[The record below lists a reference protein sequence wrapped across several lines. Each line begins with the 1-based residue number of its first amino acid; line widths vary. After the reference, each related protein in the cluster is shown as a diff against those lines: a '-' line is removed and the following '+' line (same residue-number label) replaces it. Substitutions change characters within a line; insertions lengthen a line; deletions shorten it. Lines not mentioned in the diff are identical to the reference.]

1 MSKKPMSF
9 KAFIGVAVV
18 AAIVMNYVLKIAVKA
33 GAVSILT
40 PPLVE
45 GPKVVFFIPTPHE
58 FSFAMKLA
66 DGKFGIPVTI
76 TVVTTWVL
84 IALFIL
90 VFNWGLKNLEMV
102 PGKKQAFFETLY
114 DVYDGLVTQMF
125 GKRGKEFVVYISA
138 LISFIAISNIT
149 SFFPIPGFSHN
160 EAGQLVISP
169 LLRSPSADINTTL
182 GLALITTFMFIYVA
196 IKENGVK
203 GYVGGLCE
211 PSPVMLPMNIIGE
224 LAKPTNISMRLFGNA
239 FAGMVIMGLL
249 YMAAPAVVPAPLHLY
264 FDLFQGLVQ
273 SFVFTML
280 TMVYIQ
286 GSLATED

>member
-1 MSKKPMSF
+1 MD
-9 KAFIGVAVV
+9 
-18 AAIVMNYVLKIAVKA
+18 
-33 GAVSILT
+33 
-40 PPLVE
+40 
-45 GPKVVFFIPTPHE
+45 
-58 FSFAMKLA
+58 LA
-66 DGKFGIPVTI
+66 DGKYGIPVTI

-84 IALFIL
+84 IALFFLI
-90 VFNWGLKNLEMV
+90 FNWGLRNLEMV
-102 PGKKQAFFETLY
+102 PGKRQAFFETMY

-138 LISFIAISNIT
+138 LISFIALSNIT
-149 SFFPIPGFSHN
+149 SFFPIPGISHN
-160 EAGQLVISP
+160 AAGQLVISP

-196 IKENGVK
+196 IKENGIK
-203 GYVGGLCE
+203 GYVGGLCQ

-249 YMAAPAVVPAPLHLY
+249 YMPAPAVVPAPLHLY

>member
-9 KAFIGVAVV
+9 KVFAGVAIVVAVV
-18 AAIVMNYVLKIAVKA
+18 INFVLKVAVKA
-33 GAVSILT
+33 GAVSVIT

-45 GPKVVFFIPTPHE
+45 GPKVVFFIPTPHN
-58 FSFAMKLA
+58 FSFAMEMA
-66 DGKFGIPVTI
+66 NGGYGIPVTI
-76 TVVTTWVL
+76 TVVTTWAL
-84 IALFIL
+84 IALFFL
-90 VFNWGLKNLEMV
+90 FFNWGLKNLEMI

-114 DVYDGLVTQMF
+114 DVYDSLVTQMF

-149 SFFPIPGFSHN
+149 SFFPIPGFSTAN
-160 EAGQLVISP
+160 GQFVISP

-196 IKENGVK
+196 IKENGIK
-203 GYVGGLCE
+203 GYVGGLCD
-211 PSPVMLPMNIIGE
+211 PTPVMLPMNIIGE

-249 YMAAPAVVPAPLHLY
+249 YMAAPAVLPAPLHLY

-286 GSLATED
+286 GSMATEN

>member
-1 MSKKPMSF
+1 MSF

-18 AAIVMNYVLKIAVKA
+18 GAVIMNYILKIAVKA

-45 GPKVVFFIPTPHE
+45 GPKVVFFIPTPHK
-58 FSFAMKLA
+58 FSFAMDLA
-66 DGKFGIPVTI
+66 DGKYGIPVTI

-84 IALFIL
+84 IALFFLI
-90 VFNWGLKNLEMV
+90 FNWGLRNLEMV
-102 PGKKQAFFETLY
+102 PGKRQAFFETMY
-114 DVYDGLVTQMF
+114 DVYSGLVTQMF

-138 LISFIAISNIT
+138 LISFIALSNIT
-149 SFFPIPGFSHN
+149 SFFPIPGISHN
-160 EAGQLVISP
+160 AAGQLVISP

-196 IKENGVK
+196 IKENGIK
-203 GYVGGLCE
+203 GYVGGLCQ

-249 YMAAPAVVPAPLHLY
+249 YMAAPAVIPSPLHLY
-264 FDLFQGLVQ
+264 LDLFQGLVQ

>member
-1 MSKKPMSF
+1 MSRKPMSF
-9 KAFIGVAVV
+9 KVFVVVAIVVAVV
-18 AAIVMNYVLKIAVKA
+18 MNFILKVAVKA

-40 PPLVE
+40 PPLVQ
-45 GPKVVFFIPTPHE
+45 GPKVVFFIPSPHN
-58 FSFAMKLA
+58 FSFAMELG

-90 VFNWGLKNLEMV
+90 LFNWGLRNLEMV
-102 PGKKQAFFETLY
+102 PGKRQAFFETLY
-114 DVYDGLVTQMF
+114 DVYDGLVNQLF
-125 GKRGKEFVVYISA
+125 GKRGKEFVAYISA
-138 LISFIAISNIT
+138 LISFIFLANIV
-149 SFFPIPGFSHN
+149 SFFPIPGFGRVD
-160 EAGQLVISP
+160 GQLVISP
-169 LLRSPSADINTTL
+169 LLRSPTADINTTL
-182 GLALITTFMFIYVA
+182 GLALITTFMFLYVA
-196 IKENGVK
+196 ITEKGIK

-211 PSPVMLPMNIIGE
+211 PTPVMLPMNIIGE

-249 YMAAPAVVPAPLHLY
+249 YMAAPAVLPAPLHLY
-264 FDLFQGLVQ
+264 FDLFQGFVQ

-286 GSLATED
+286 GSMATDD

>member
-1 MSKKPMSF
+1 MSRKPMSF
-9 KAFIGVAVV
+9 KVFVGVAVV
-18 AAIVMNYVLKIAVKA
+18 AAVVMNFILKVAVKA

-40 PPLVE
+40 PPLVQ
-45 GPKVVFFIPTPHE
+45 GPKVVFFIPTPHK
-58 FSFAMKLA
+58 FSFAMEMA
-66 DGKFGIPVTI
+66 NGGYGIPVTI

-84 IALFIL
+84 IALFFL
-90 VFNWGLKNLEMV
+90 VFNWGLRNLEMI
-102 PGKKQAFFETLY
+102 PGKRQAFFETLY
-114 DVYDGLVTQMF
+114 DVYDGLVSQMF

-149 SFFPIPGFSHN
+149 SFFPVPGFSHN
-160 EAGQLVISP
+160 EAGQLIISP

-196 IKENGVK
+196 INENGIK
-203 GYVGGLCE
+203 GYVGGLME

-249 YMAAPAVVPAPLHLY
+249 YMAAPAVLPAPLHLY
-264 FDLFQGLVQ
+264 FDIFQGLVQ

-286 GSLATED
+286 GSMATED

>member
-1 MSKKPMSF
+1 MSRKPMSF

-18 AAIVMNYVLKIAVKA
+18 GAVIMNYILKIAVKA

-45 GPKVVFFIPTPHE
+45 GPKVVFFIPTPHK
-58 FSFAMKLA
+58 FSFAMDLA
-66 DGKFGIPVTI
+66 DGKYGIPVTI

-84 IALFIL
+84 IALFFLI
-90 VFNWGLKNLEMV
+90 FNWGLRNLEMV
-102 PGKKQAFFETLY
+102 PGKRQAFFETMY
-114 DVYDGLVTQMF
+114 DVYSGLVTQMF

-138 LISFIAISNIT
+138 LISFIALSNIT
-149 SFFPIPGFSHN
+149 SFFPIPGISHN
-160 EAGQLVISP
+160 AAGQLVISP

-196 IKENGVK
+196 IKENGIK
-203 GYVGGLCE
+203 GYVGGLCQ
-211 PSPVMLPMNIIGE
+211 PSPVMLPMNIIGD

-249 YMAAPAVVPAPLHLY
+249 YMAAPAVIPVPLHLY
-264 FDLFQGLVQ
+264 LDLFQGLVQ

>member
-1 MSKKPMSF
+1 MSF

-18 AAIVMNYVLKIAVKA
+18 GAVIMNYILKIAVKA

-45 GPKVVFFIPTPHE
+45 GPKVVFFIPTPHK
-58 FSFAMKLA
+58 FSFAMDLA
-66 DGKFGIPVTI
+66 DGKYGIPVTI

-84 IALFIL
+84 IALFFLI
-90 VFNWGLKNLEMV
+90 FNWGLRNLEMV
-102 PGKKQAFFETLY
+102 PGKRQAFFETMY
-114 DVYDGLVTQMF
+114 DVYSGLVTQMF

-138 LISFIAISNIT
+138 LISFIALSNIT
-149 SFFPIPGFSHN
+149 SFFPIPGISHN
-160 EAGQLVISP
+160 AAGQLVISP

-196 IKENGVK
+196 IKENGIK
-203 GYVGGLCE
+203 GYVGGLCQ

-249 YMAAPAVVPAPLHLY
+249 YMAAPAVIPAPLHLY

>member
-9 KAFIGVAVV
+9 KVFAGLAVV
-18 AAIVMNYVLKIAVKA
+18 AAIVINFALKAAVKA
-33 GAVSILT
+33 GAVDVIT
-40 PPLVE
+40 PPLVQ
-45 GPKVVFFIPTPHE
+45 GPKVVFFIPSPHK
-58 FSFAMKLA
+58 FSFAMELA
-66 DGKFGIPVTI
+66 NGGYGIPVTI

-84 IALFIL
+84 IALFFIL
-90 VFNWGLKNLEMV
+90 FNWGLKDLEMV
-102 PGKKQAFFETLY
+102 PGKRQALFETIYNIY
-114 DVYDGLVTQMF
+114 DDLVKQMF
-125 GKRGKEFVVYISA
+125 GKRAKEFVVYISA
-138 LISFIAISNIT
+138 LISFIFLSNIV
-149 SFFPIPGFSHN
+149 SFFPIPGISN
-160 EAGQLVISP
+160 VNGQWVISP

-196 IKENGVK
+196 IRENGVK
-203 GYVGGLCE
+203 GYVGGLCQ
-211 PSPVMLPMNIIGE
+211 PTPVMLPLNIIGE

-286 GSLATED
+286 GSMAEE

>member
-1 MSKKPMSF
+1 MSRKPMSF
-9 KAFIGVAVV
+9 KIFILVAVV
-18 AAIVMNYVLKIAVKA
+18 CAVVLNGILKVAVKA
-33 GAVSILT
+33 GAVSIIT

-45 GPKVVFFIPTPHE
+45 GPKVVFFIPTPHN

-66 DGKFGIPVTI
+66 NGGYGIPVTI

-90 VFNWGLKNLEMV
+90 IFNWGLKNLEMV
-102 PGKKQAFFETLY
+102 PGKKQAFFETLHG
-114 DVYDGLVTQMF
+114 VYTGLVTQMF
-125 GKRGKEFVVYISA
+125 GKRAKEFVVYISA
-138 LISFIAISNIT
+138 LISFIFLSNIV
-149 SFFPIPGFSHN
+149 SFFPIPGFGTEN
-160 EAGQLVISP
+160 GQLVISP

-182 GLALITTFMFIYVA
+182 GLALITTFMFIAIA
-196 IKENGVK
+196 IKENGIK

-211 PSPVMLPMNIIGE
+211 PTPVMLPMNIIGE

-249 YMAAPAVVPAPLHLY
+249 YMAAPAVIPAPLHLY

-286 GSLATED
+286 GSLATQD

>member
-1 MSKKPMSF
+1 MSKKPVSF
-9 KAFIGVAVV
+9 KAFVGFSVL
-18 AAIVMNYVLKIAVKA
+18 AALIMNYVLKVAVKA
-33 GAVSILT
+33 GAVEVIT
-40 PPLVE
+40 PPLVQ
-45 GPKVVFFIPTPHE
+45 GPKVVFFIPSPHK
-58 FSFAMKLA
+58 FSFAMELA
-66 DGKFGIPVTI
+66 DGKYGIPVTI

-84 IALFIL
+84 IALFVLI
-90 VFNWGLKNLEMV
+90 FNWGLKNLEMI
-102 PGKKQAFFETLY
+102 PDKKQAFFETLY

-125 GKRGKEFVVYISA
+125 GKRGKEFIVYISA
-138 LISFIAISNIT
+138 LISFIALSNIT
-149 SFFPIPGFSHN
+149 SFFPIPGFSKV
-160 EAGQLVISP
+160 GDQLVIAP

-196 IKENGVK
+196 IKEQGIK
-203 GYVGGLCE
+203 GYVGGLCD

-249 YMAAPAVVPAPLHLY
+249 YMAVPAVVPAPLHLY
-264 FDLFQGLVQ
+264 FDIFQGLVQ

-286 GSLATED
+286 GSMATED

>member
-1 MSKKPMSF
+1 MSKKPVSF
-9 KAFIGVAVV
+9 KVFVGLAVV
-18 AAIVMNYVLKIAVKA
+18 GAVIMNYILKIAVEA
-33 GAVSILT
+33 GAVEILT

-45 GPKVVFFIPTPHE
+45 GPKVVFFIPTSHN
-58 FSFAMKLA
+58 FSFAMPLA
-66 DGKFGIPVTI
+66 DGGYGIPVTI

-84 IALFIL
+84 IALFLL
-90 VFNWGLKNLEMV
+90 VFNWGLRNLEMI

-149 SFFPIPGFSHN
+149 SFFPIPGFTK
-160 EAGQLVISP
+160 AGGQLVISP

-196 IKENGVK
+196 IKEKGIK

-264 FDLFQGLVQ
+264 FDLFQGFVQ

-286 GSLATED
+286 GSMATED

>member
-1 MSKKPMSF
+1 M
-9 KAFIGVAVV
+9 
-18 AAIVMNYVLKIAVKA
+18 KA
-33 GAVSILT
+33 GAVSVIT

-45 GPKVVFFIPTPHE
+45 GPKVVFFIPTPHN
-58 FSFAMKLA
+58 FSFAMEMA
-66 DGKFGIPVTI
+66 NGGYGIPVTI
-76 TVVTTWVL
+76 TVVTTWAL
-84 IALFIL
+84 IALFFL
-90 VFNWGLKNLEMV
+90 FFNWGLKNLEMI

-114 DVYDGLVTQMF
+114 DVYNSLVTQMF

-149 SFFPIPGFSHN
+149 SFFPIPGFSTAN
-160 EAGQLVISP
+160 GQFVISP

-196 IKENGVK
+196 IKENGIK
-203 GYVGGLCE
+203 GYVGGLCD
-211 PSPVMLPMNIIGE
+211 PTPVMLPMNIIGE

-249 YMAAPAVVPAPLHLY
+249 YMAAPAVLPAPLHLY

-286 GSLATED
+286 GSMATEN

>member
-9 KAFIGVAVV
+9 KVFAGIAIVAAVV
-18 AAIVMNYVLKIAVKA
+18 INFVLKVAAKA

-45 GPKVVFFIPTPHE
+45 GPKVVFFIPTPHK
-58 FSFAMKLA
+58 FSFAMEIA
-66 DGKFGIPVTI
+66 NGEYGIPVTI

-84 IALFIL
+84 IALFFLI
-90 VFNWGLKNLEMV
+90 FNWGLKNLEMI

-114 DVYDGLVTQMF
+114 EVYNGLVTQMF
-125 GKRGKEFVVYISA
+125 GKRGKEFIVYISA
-138 LISFIAISNIT
+138 LISFIVISNIT
-149 SFFPIPGFSHN
+149 SFFPIPGFST
-160 EAGQLVISP
+160 ADGQLVISP

-182 GLALITTFMFIYVA
+182 GLALITTFMFLYVA
-196 IKENGVK
+196 IKEKGLK
-203 GYVGGLCE
+203 GYVGGLCD
-211 PSPVMLPMNIIGE
+211 PTPIMLPMNIIGE

-249 YMAAPAVVPAPLHLY
+249 YMAAPAVLPAPLHLY

-286 GSLATED
+286 GSMATEN

>member
-1 MSKKPMSF
+1 
-9 KAFIGVAVV
+9 
-18 AAIVMNYVLKIAVKA
+18 MNYILKIAVEA
-33 GAVSILT
+33 GAVEILT

-45 GPKVVFFIPTPHE
+45 GPKVVFFIPTSHN
-58 FSFAMKLA
+58 FSFAMPLA
-66 DGKFGIPVTI
+66 DGGYGIPVTI

-84 IALFIL
+84 IALFLL
-90 VFNWGLKNLEMV
+90 VFNWGLRNLEMI

-149 SFFPIPGFSHN
+149 SFFPIPGFTK
-160 EAGQLVISP
+160 AGGQLVISP

-196 IKENGVK
+196 IKEKGIK

-264 FDLFQGLVQ
+264 FDLFQGFVQ

-286 GSLATED
+286 GSMATED